1 MASALCV
8 LTQPEAEVEYQLDQV
23 GNVPG
28 LWVGGGGSRS
38 QDELDDA
45 QGGEFFPL
53 EWRIFNLISFELAGE
68 SLVQADMSLGV
79 GGFSG
84 IR

>member
-1 MASALCV
+1 M
-8 LTQPEAEVEYQLDQV
+8 
-23 GNVPG
+23 PG

-79 GGFSG
+79 RGVSAAGKAIQEVS
-84 IR
+84 RCNCPP